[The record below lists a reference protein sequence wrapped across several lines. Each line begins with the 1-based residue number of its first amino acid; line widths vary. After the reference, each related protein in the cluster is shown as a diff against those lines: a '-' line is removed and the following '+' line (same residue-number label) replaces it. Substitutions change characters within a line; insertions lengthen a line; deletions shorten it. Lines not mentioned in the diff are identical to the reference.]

1 MPEFWETS
9 HEKALKHTLFE
20 RFFVP
25 ASIVKGDGGAVS
37 WFISASCA

>member
-25 ASIVKGDGGAVS
+25 ASIIKRAGGAVPC
-37 WFISASCA
+37 FI